1 MLRDLATQG
10 SLGTLQ
16 GEDWVGLG
24 KEVIAVVEE
33 CRTGQGRTCN
43 RWSQYPGR
51 RGEERPGGALGRGGG
66 SRETSP
72 T

>member
-16 GEDWVGLG
+16 GEGWAGHG
-24 KEVIAVVEE
+24 KEAIAVVEE
-33 CRTGQGRTCN
+33 CRAGQGRTCN

-51 RGEERPGGALGRGGG
+51 RGEERPGGVLGRGGA
-66 SRETSP
+66 SWEAPP